1 MSITLFIILFTVL
14 ISVTAFRNVELFD
27 KLKLNSYMVAKKKEY
42 YRMVSHT
49 FLHADWMH
57 LIFNMITMY
66 FFGEYAELQIK
77 ANFGAG
83 SVLFVGLYLFGGVV
97 ATLPSVIKH
106 KNDHWYNSVGASG
119 AVAAVLFTSILFD
132 PWMGIQFYFIP
143 IPIPGFIFG
152 VAYLVYS
159 QYMSSKSRDNINHDA
174 HFAGAVFGFIF
185 PVILKPTLIHTFI
198 INLTGGY

>member
-83 SVLFVGLYLFGGVV
+83 AVLFVGLYLFGGVV

-159 QYMSSKSRDNINHDA
+159 QYMISKSRDNINHDA